1 MTTTEPF
8 RARRIS
14 LGTLR
19 RRWKPHFVSVLISVI
34 AVAGVGILL
43 YPTTASWISSYNQSK
58 LLLDYEQDVANAAP
72 AQGNQIERARR
83 YNEALQAGV
92 EVEAGANIASGS
104 GVLSDESLVYGD
116 ILSVSGSGLMGHV
129 KIPSINVDLPIYHGT
144 SDDVLGRGAGH
155 LEGSH
160 LPVGGDSTHSVIT
173 AHRGL
178 AEAEM
183 FTQLDQV
190 EVGERFVIE
199 VFGEVLTYQVR
210 ETQVVEPEDT
220 GSLRP
225 SAGLDQV
232 TLITCTPLGINSHRI
247 LATGERVLPT
257 PIEDLDSAGLAPDI
271 PGFPW
276 WAVIYGVTLLGV
288 GFYLWRSGYADA
300 RRQPAEGSLEA

>member
-1 MTTTEPF
+1 MTTNAPPRF
-8 RARRIS
+8 RHLAPGHTRRPW
-14 LGTLR
+14 R
-19 RRWKPHFVSVLISVI
+19 PHPVSVLIAVI
-34 AVAGVGILL
+34 ALAGVGILL

-58 LLLDYEQDVANAAP
+58 LVLDYEQDVADAVP
-72 AQGNQIERARR
+72 PKESQIERARR

-92 EVEAGANIASGS
+92 EVEAGANIAIGS
-104 GVLSDESLVYGD
+104 GVLSDESLLYED
-116 ILSVSGSGLMGHV
+116 ILSVDGSGLMGHV
-129 KIPSINVDLPIYHGT
+129 KIPSINADLPIYHGT
-144 SDDVLGRGAGH
+144 SDEVLGRGAGH

-160 LPVGGDSTHSVIT
+160 LPVGGESTHSVIT

-183 FTQLDQV
+183 FTNLDQV

-199 VFGEVLTYQVR
+199 VFGEVLTYEVL
-210 ETQVVEPEDT
+210 ETLVVEPDDT

-247 LATGERVLPT
+247 LVTGERVLPT
-257 PIEDLDSAGLAPDI
+257 PVEDLNSAGLAPDI

-288 GFYLWRSGYADA
+288 GLYLWRIGYADA
-300 RRQPAEGSLEA
+300 LRQLAKGNLKA